1 MQVGDYII
9 HQRFSGSSRH
19 YHIGL
24 IVETYPDAY
33 FKVDPKA
40 YYDAVSKEYSY
51 QPLTNI
57 GIYLT
62 KTKSTKVYHPTL
74 EELFIFKQIEEN
86 HNGIYTL
93 QVQ

>member
-9 HQRFSGSSRH
+9 RHGIPSIPRH
-19 YHIGL
+19 YRIIGL

-33 FKVDPKA
+33 FKMEPKA
-40 YYDAVSKEYSY
+40 YYDTFTKEYKA
-51 QPLTNI
+51 PLTDV

-62 KTKSTKVYHPTL
+62 KTRTAKGYPPTL

-86 HNGIYTL
+86 PNGTYTL
-93 QVQ
+93 QK

>member
-9 HQRFSGSSRH
+9 QQRFTGSARH

-40 YYDAVSKEYSY
+40 YYDSFAKEYAKP
-51 QPLTNI
+51 PLTNA
-57 GIYLT
+57 GVCLT

-86 HNGIYTL
+86 PNGTYTL